1 MWIPGHGQTPP
12 GTIFTATPPLLMNM
26 PRVHARAAVPVPYS
40 NLTVGR
46 RASPSPHS
54 HMHIAPRHLTTQVFD
69 PPNFATVAPMHAKAR
84 PRHDTHD
91 STCLACAGGRWRKC
105 GLSAVLNV
113 DKAVNLTG
121 ERMSGGRAA
130 VVDLR
135 A

>member
-1 MWIPGHGQTPP
+1 MDPRTWSDPPRDHFHRHTTPADEHAACP
-12 GTIFTATPPLLMNM
+12 CTCGRTCALHYFNSWSQGLSKPPL
-26 PRVHARAAVPVPYS
+26 PYAY
-40 NLTVGR
+40 V
-46 RASPSPHS
+46 
-54 HMHIAPRHLTTQVFD
+54 APRHLTTQVFD
-69 PPNFATVAPMHAKAR
+69 PPNFATVAPMHVKAR

-91 STCLACAGGRWRKC
+91 STCLACEGGRWRKC